1 MLCLVYVMYL
11 PWKVSTSWASATT
24 GVFFCSSAAM
34 FANDIAVT
42 VADARLWPKAE
53 IKSKDVTGWI

>member
-1 MLCLVYVMYL
+1 
-11 PWKVSTSWASATT
+11 
-24 GVFFCSSAAM
+24 M